1 MSASSLPSA
10 APPSASS
17 ASPSAS
23 SRDEAFTSEDNSRL
37 APLYSKTSSP
47 ADKNVKLQ
55 FTTLKTYMDNYRTKL
70 GKVKAEEITAASLQ
84 TQPAPA
90 TNKQQQK
97 QSQQQAASGKQ
108 GTAGGAQN

>member
-1 MSASSLPSA
+1 LRVGNICDAQDYLGNWHIGICIDDNPQAASKQMHFLPYNKA
-10 APPSASS
+10 N
-17 ASPSAS
+17 
-23 SRDEAFTSEDNSRL
+23 RDEAFTSEDNSRL

-90 TNKQQQK
+90 TNKQQ
-97 QSQQQAASGKQ
+97 
-108 GTAGGAQN
+108 